1 MSKTGDSKLSR
12 SEFMNRGMT
21 KFTDIQK
28 GYLKQ
33 YVGECIMNRFT
44 TEESLLYLKDKLGI
58 DLDED
63 EFEYLKEH
71 SKKDLKRN
79 IEYLRRHENAYIQ
92 EYFDRIEEMRL
103 IAKRLWKLVE
113 ENPHNPILQKD
124 CLSELGKST
133 IAKAGFYQSI
143 RELDQEITTLKE
155 EPESISV
162 SGPETKPT
170 STSKFEPSESKEEP
184 ESISVSGPETKP
196 TSTSKFEPS
205 ESKEE
210 PESISVSGPETKP
223 TSTSKFEPSESKEE
237 PESISVSGPET
248 KPTSTSKFEPSE
260 SKEEPESISVSSPET
275 KPAPPPEVEIPQQ
288 SSPKKIA
295 RYTSEGKP
303 YMTEP
308 SEGKPYMTEPSEG
321 KPYMTEPAVL
331 DWDRIIHKNVRSS
344 DGQDAGNV
352 DATYGDSV
360 VIITEGAREEYK
372 VPKSQ
377 VEGYN
382 GAEVLLKLT
391 AYELEKY
398 RV

>member
-44 TEESLLYLKDKLGI
+44 NEESLLYLKDKLGV
-58 DLDED
+58 DLEEE

-124 CLSELGKST
+124 CLSELCKST

-155 EPESISV
+155 EPEA
-162 SGPETKPT
+162 
-170 STSKFEPSESKEEP
+170 
-184 ESISVSGPETKP
+184 
-196 TSTSKFEPS
+196 
-205 ESKEE
+205 
-210 PESISVSGPETKP
+210 
-223 TSTSKFEPSESKEE
+223 
-237 PESISVSGPET
+237 
-248 KPTSTSKFEPSE
+248 
-260 SKEEPESISVSSPET
+260 ISVSSPET

-295 RYTSEGKP
+295 RYTSDGKP

-308 SEGKPYMTEPSEG
+308 AEGKPS
-321 KPYMTEPAVL
+321 MTEPAVL

-360 VIITEGAREEYK
+360 VIITEGTREEYK

-382 GAEVLLKLT
+382 GSEVLLKLT

>member
-155 EPESISV
+155 EPETISV

-184 ESISVSGPETKP
+184 ESISVSG
-196 TSTSKFEPS
+196 
-205 ESKEE
+205 
-210 PESISVSGPETKP
+210 
-223 TSTSKFEPSESKEE
+223 
-237 PESISVSGPET
+237 
-248 KPTSTSKFEPSE
+248 
-260 SKEEPESISVSSPET
+260 PET

-308 SEGKPYMTEPSEG
+308 SEGKPYMTEP
-321 KPYMTEPAVL
+321 AVL

-344 DGQDAGNV
+344 DGQDVGNV

-377 VEGYN
+377 VEAYN

>member
-44 TEESLLYLKDKLGI
+44 NEESLLYLKDKLGV
-58 DLDED
+58 DLEEE

-124 CLSELGKST
+124 CLSELCKST

-155 EPESISV
+155 EPEAISV

-184 ESISVSGPETKP
+184 EA
-196 TSTSKFEPS
+196 
-205 ESKEE
+205 
-210 PESISVSGPETKP
+210 
-223 TSTSKFEPSESKEE
+223 
-237 PESISVSGPET
+237 
-248 KPTSTSKFEPSE
+248 
-260 SKEEPESISVSSPET
+260 ISVSSPET

-295 RYTSEGKP
+295 RYTSDGKP

-308 SEGKPYMTEPSEG
+308 AEGKPS
-321 KPYMTEPAVL
+321 MTEPAVL
-331 DWDRIIHKNVRSS
+331 DWDKIIHKNVRSS

-360 VIITEGAREEYK
+360 VIITEGTREEYK

-382 GAEVLLKLT
+382 GSEVLLKLT

>member
-1 MSKTGDSKLSR
+1 MSKAGDSKLSR
-12 SEFMNRGMT
+12 SEFMIRGMT

-124 CLSELGKST
+124 CLSELCKST

-143 RELDQEITTLKE
+143 RDLDQEITTLKE

-184 ESISVSGPETKP
+184 ESISVSSPETKP

-210 PESISVSGPETKP
+210 PET
-223 TSTSKFEPSESKEE
+223 
-237 PESISVSGPET
+237 
-248 KPTSTSKFEPSE
+248 
-260 SKEEPESISVSSPET
+260 ISVSSPET

-308 SEGKPYMTEPSEG
+308 SEGKPYMTEP
-321 KPYMTEPAVL
+321 AVL

-344 DGQDAGNV
+344 DGQDVGNV

-377 VEGYN
+377 IEAYN

>member
-44 TEESLLYLKDKLGI
+44 NEESLLYLKDKLGV
-58 DLDED
+58 DLEEE

-124 CLSELGKST
+124 CLSELCKST

-155 EPESISV
+155 EPEAISV
-162 SGPETKPT
+162 SGPETKPA

-184 ESISVSGPETKP
+184 EA
-196 TSTSKFEPS
+196 
-205 ESKEE
+205 
-210 PESISVSGPETKP
+210 
-223 TSTSKFEPSESKEE
+223 
-237 PESISVSGPET
+237 
-248 KPTSTSKFEPSE
+248 
-260 SKEEPESISVSSPET
+260 ISVSSPET

-295 RYTSEGKP
+295 RYTSDGKP

-308 SEGKPYMTEPSEG
+308 AEGKPS
-321 KPYMTEPAVL
+321 MTEPAVL
-331 DWDRIIHKNVRSS
+331 DWDKIIHKNVRSS

-360 VIITEGAREEYK
+360 VIITEGTREEYK

-382 GAEVLLKLT
+382 GSEVLLKLT

>member
-1 MSKTGDSKLSR
+1 MSKTGDLKLSR

-58 DLDED
+58 DLEED

-71 SKKDLKRN
+71 AKKDLKRN

-124 CLSELGKST
+124 CLSELCKST

-162 SGPETKPT
+162 TSPETKPT
-170 STSKFEPSESKEEP
+170 SPSKFEPSESKEEP
-184 ESISVSGPETKP
+184 EKLSATSPETKP
-196 TSTSKFEPS
+196 APPEVEPS
-205 ESKEE
+205 ELKEE
-210 PESISVSGPETKP
+210 PETISAT
-223 TSTSKFEPSESKEE
+223 
-237 PESISVSGPET
+237 
-248 KPTSTSKFEPSE
+248 
-260 SKEEPESISVSSPET
+260 SPET

-288 SSPKKIA
+288 SSPKKFA
-295 RYTSEGKP
+295 RYNSEGKLV
-303 YMTEP
+303 T
-308 SEGKPYMTEPSEG
+308 
-321 KPYMTEPAVL
+321 
-331 DWDRIIHKNVRSS
+331 D
-344 DGQDAGNV
+344 
-352 DATYGDSV
+352 
-360 VIITEGAREEYK
+360 
-372 VPKSQ
+372 
-377 VEGYN
+377 
-382 GAEVLLKLT
+382 
-391 AYELEKY
+391 
-398 RV
+398 

>member
-124 CLSELGKST
+124 CLSELCKST

-155 EPESISV
+155 EPETISV
-162 SGPETKPT
+162 SGPESKPT

-184 ESISVSGPETKP
+184 EKLSATSPETKP
-196 TSTSKFEPS
+196 APPEVEPS
-205 ESKEE
+205 ELKEE
-210 PESISVSGPETKP
+210 PETISAT
-223 TSTSKFEPSESKEE
+223 
-237 PESISVSGPET
+237 
-248 KPTSTSKFEPSE
+248 
-260 SKEEPESISVSSPET
+260 SPET

-288 SSPKKIA
+288 SSPKKFA
-295 RYTSEGKP
+295 RYNSEGKLV
-303 YMTEP
+303 T
-308 SEGKPYMTEPSEG
+308 
-321 KPYMTEPAVL
+321 
-331 DWDRIIHKNVRSS
+331 D
-344 DGQDAGNV
+344 
-352 DATYGDSV
+352 
-360 VIITEGAREEYK
+360 
-372 VPKSQ
+372 
-377 VEGYN
+377 
-382 GAEVLLKLT
+382 
-391 AYELEKY
+391 
-398 RV
+398 

>member
-44 TEESLLYLKDKLGI
+44 NEESLLYLKDKLGV
-58 DLDED
+58 DLEEE

-124 CLSELGKST
+124 CLSELCKST

-155 EPESISV
+155 EPETISV

-184 ESISVSGPETKP
+184 EA
-196 TSTSKFEPS
+196 
-205 ESKEE
+205 
-210 PESISVSGPETKP
+210 
-223 TSTSKFEPSESKEE
+223 
-237 PESISVSGPET
+237 
-248 KPTSTSKFEPSE
+248 
-260 SKEEPESISVSSPET
+260 ISVSSPET

-295 RYTSEGKP
+295 RYTSDGKP

-308 SEGKPYMTEPSEG
+308 AEGKPS
-321 KPYMTEPAVL
+321 MTEPAVL
-331 DWDRIIHKNVRSS
+331 DWDKIIHKNVRSS

-360 VIITEGAREEYK
+360 VIITEGTREEYK

-382 GAEVLLKLT
+382 GSEVLLKLT

>member
-44 TEESLLYLKDKLGI
+44 NEESLLYLKDKLGV
-58 DLDED
+58 DLEEE

-124 CLSELGKST
+124 CLSELCKST

-155 EPESISV
+155 EPEAISV

-184 ESISVSGPETKP
+184 EAISVSGPETKP

-210 PESISVSGPETKP
+210 PEA
-223 TSTSKFEPSESKEE
+223 
-237 PESISVSGPET
+237 
-248 KPTSTSKFEPSE
+248 
-260 SKEEPESISVSSPET
+260 ISVSSPET

-295 RYTSEGKP
+295 RYTSDGKP

-308 SEGKPYMTEPSEG
+308 AEGKPS
-321 KPYMTEPAVL
+321 MTEPAVL

-360 VIITEGAREEYK
+360 VIITEGTREEYK

-382 GAEVLLKLT
+382 GSEVLLKLT

>member
-1 MSKTGDSKLSR
+1 MSKTGDLKLSR

-44 TEESLLYLKDKLGI
+44 TEESLLYLKDKLGV
-58 DLDED
+58 DLEEE

-124 CLSELGKST
+124 CLSELCKST

-155 EPESISV
+155 EPETISV
-162 SGPETKPT
+162 TSPETTPTSKVEPSESKEEPEKLSATSPETKPT
-170 STSKFEPSESKEEP
+170 SPSKFEPSESKEEP
-184 ESISVSGPETKP
+184 EKLSATSPETKP
-196 TSTSKFEPS
+196 APPEVEPS
-205 ESKEE
+205 ELKEE
-210 PESISVSGPETKP
+210 PETISAT
-223 TSTSKFEPSESKEE
+223 
-237 PESISVSGPET
+237 
-248 KPTSTSKFEPSE
+248 
-260 SKEEPESISVSSPET
+260 SPET

-288 SSPKKIA
+288 SSPKKFA
-295 RYTSEGKP
+295 RYNSEGKLV
-303 YMTEP
+303 T
-308 SEGKPYMTEPSEG
+308 
-321 KPYMTEPAVL
+321 
-331 DWDRIIHKNVRSS
+331 D
-344 DGQDAGNV
+344 
-352 DATYGDSV
+352 
-360 VIITEGAREEYK
+360 
-372 VPKSQ
+372 
-377 VEGYN
+377 
-382 GAEVLLKLT
+382 
-391 AYELEKY
+391 
-398 RV
+398 

>member
-1 MSKTGDSKLSR
+1 MSKAGDSKLSR

-162 SGPETKPT
+162 SGSETKPT

-184 ESISVSGPETKP
+184 ETISVSGPETKP

-210 PESISVSGPETKP
+210 PETISVSGPETKP

-237 PESISVSGPET
+237 PET
-248 KPTSTSKFEPSE
+248 
-260 SKEEPESISVSSPET
+260 ISVSSPET

-308 SEGKPYMTEPSEG
+308 SEGKPYMTEP
-321 KPYMTEPAVL
+321 AVL
-331 DWDRIIHKNVRSS
+331 DWDKIIHKNVRSS

-360 VIITEGAREEYK
+360 VIITEGAKEEYK

-377 VEGYN
+377 VEAYN

>member
-44 TEESLLYLKDKLGI
+44 NEESLLYLKDKLGV
-58 DLDED
+58 DLEEE

-124 CLSELGKST
+124 CLSELCKST

-155 EPESISV
+155 EPEAISVSGPETKPASTSKFEPSESKEEPEAISV

-184 ESISVSGPETKP
+184 EA
-196 TSTSKFEPS
+196 
-205 ESKEE
+205 
-210 PESISVSGPETKP
+210 
-223 TSTSKFEPSESKEE
+223 
-237 PESISVSGPET
+237 
-248 KPTSTSKFEPSE
+248 
-260 SKEEPESISVSSPET
+260 ISVSSPET

-295 RYTSEGKP
+295 RYTSDGKP

-308 SEGKPYMTEPSEG
+308 AEGKPS
-321 KPYMTEPAVL
+321 MTEPAVL

-360 VIITEGAREEYK
+360 VIITEGTREEYK

-382 GAEVLLKLT
+382 GSEVLLKLT

>member
-1 MSKTGDSKLSR
+1 
-12 SEFMNRGMT
+12 
-21 KFTDIQK
+21 
-28 GYLKQ
+28 
-33 YVGECIMNRFT
+33 MNRFT

-155 EPESISV
+155 EPETISV

-184 ESISVSGPETKP
+184 ETISA
-196 TSTSKFEPS
+196 
-205 ESKEE
+205 
-210 PESISVSGPETKP
+210 
-223 TSTSKFEPSESKEE
+223 
-237 PESISVSGPET
+237 
-248 KPTSTSKFEPSE
+248 
-260 SKEEPESISVSSPET
+260 SSPET
-275 KPAPPPEVEIPQQ
+275 TPTPPPEVE
-288 SSPKKIA
+288 
-295 RYTSEGKP
+295 
-303 YMTEP
+303 P
-308 SEGKPYMTEPSEG
+308 SE
-321 KPYMTEPAVL
+321 A
-331 DWDRIIHKNVRSS
+331 
-344 DGQDAGNV
+344 
-352 DATYGDSV
+352 
-360 VIITEGAREEYK
+360 
-372 VPKSQ
+372 
-377 VEGYN
+377 
-382 GAEVLLKLT
+382 LK
-391 AYELEKY
+391 
-398 RV
+398 

>member
-44 TEESLLYLKDKLGI
+44 NEESLLYLKDKLGV
-58 DLDED
+58 DLEEE

-124 CLSELGKST
+124 CLSELCKST

-155 EPESISV
+155 EPETISV

-184 ESISVSGPETKP
+184 EA
-196 TSTSKFEPS
+196 
-205 ESKEE
+205 
-210 PESISVSGPETKP
+210 
-223 TSTSKFEPSESKEE
+223 
-237 PESISVSGPET
+237 
-248 KPTSTSKFEPSE
+248 
-260 SKEEPESISVSSPET
+260 ISVSSPET

-295 RYTSEGKP
+295 RYTSDGKP

-308 SEGKPYMTEPSEG
+308 AEGKPS
-321 KPYMTEPAVL
+321 MTEPAVL

-360 VIITEGAREEYK
+360 VIITEGTREEYK

-382 GAEVLLKLT
+382 GSEVLLKLT

>member
-1 MSKTGDSKLSR
+1 MSKTGDLKLSR

-44 TEESLLYLKDKLGI
+44 TEESLLYLKDKLGV
-58 DLDED
+58 DLEEE

-124 CLSELGKST
+124 CLSELCKST

-155 EPESISV
+155 EPETISV
-162 SGPETKPT
+162 TSPETTPT
-170 STSKFEPSESKEEP
+170 SKVEPSESKEEP
-184 ESISVSGPETKP
+184 EKLSATSPETKP
-196 TSTSKFEPS
+196 APPEVEPS
-205 ESKEE
+205 ELKEE
-210 PESISVSGPETKP
+210 PETISAT
-223 TSTSKFEPSESKEE
+223 
-237 PESISVSGPET
+237 
-248 KPTSTSKFEPSE
+248 
-260 SKEEPESISVSSPET
+260 SPET

-288 SSPKKIA
+288 SSPKKFA
-295 RYTSEGKP
+295 RYNSEGKLV
-303 YMTEP
+303 T
-308 SEGKPYMTEPSEG
+308 
-321 KPYMTEPAVL
+321 
-331 DWDRIIHKNVRSS
+331 D
-344 DGQDAGNV
+344 
-352 DATYGDSV
+352 
-360 VIITEGAREEYK
+360 
-372 VPKSQ
+372 
-377 VEGYN
+377 
-382 GAEVLLKLT
+382 
-391 AYELEKY
+391 
-398 RV
+398 

>member
-44 TEESLLYLKDKLGI
+44 NEESLLYLKDKLGI

-184 ESISVSGPETKP
+184 ETISVSG
-196 TSTSKFEPS
+196 S
-205 ESKEE
+205 E
-210 PESISVSGPETKP
+210 I
-223 TSTSKFEPSESKEE
+223 
-237 PESISVSGPET
+237 
-248 KPTSTSKFEPSE
+248 
-260 SKEEPESISVSSPET
+260 

-295 RYTSEGKP
+295 RYT
-303 YMTEP
+303 

>member
-44 TEESLLYLKDKLGI
+44 NEESLLYLKDKLGV
-58 DLDED
+58 DLEEE

-124 CLSELGKST
+124 CLSELCKST

-155 EPESISV
+155 EPEAISV

-184 ESISVSGPETKP
+184 EA
-196 TSTSKFEPS
+196 
-205 ESKEE
+205 
-210 PESISVSGPETKP
+210 
-223 TSTSKFEPSESKEE
+223 
-237 PESISVSGPET
+237 
-248 KPTSTSKFEPSE
+248 
-260 SKEEPESISVSSPET
+260 ISVSSPET

-295 RYTSEGKP
+295 RYTSDGKP

-308 SEGKPYMTEPSEG
+308 AEGKPS
-321 KPYMTEPAVL
+321 MTEPAVL

-360 VIITEGAREEYK
+360 VIITEGTREEYK

-382 GAEVLLKLT
+382 GSEVLLKLT

>member
-1 MSKTGDSKLSR
+1 MSKAGDSKLSR

-184 ESISVSGPETKP
+184 ETISVSGPETKP

-210 PESISVSGPETKP
+210 PET
-223 TSTSKFEPSESKEE
+223 
-237 PESISVSGPET
+237 
-248 KPTSTSKFEPSE
+248 
-260 SKEEPESISVSSPET
+260 ISVSSPET

-308 SEGKPYMTEPSEG
+308 SEGKPYMTEP
-321 KPYMTEPAVL
+321 AVL
-331 DWDRIIHKNVRSS
+331 DWDKIIHKNVRSS

-360 VIITEGAREEYK
+360 VIITEGAKEEYK

-377 VEGYN
+377 VEAYN

>member
-155 EPESISV
+155 EPETISV

-184 ESISVSGPETKP
+184 ETISVSGPESPETKP
-196 TSTSKFEPS
+196 TSPKFEPS
-205 ESKEE
+205 ESERR
-210 PESISVSGPETKP
+210 T
-223 TSTSKFEPSESKEE
+223 
-237 PESISVSGPET
+237 
-248 KPTSTSKFEPSE
+248 
-260 SKEEPESISVSSPET
+260 
-275 KPAPPPEVEIPQQ
+275 
-288 SSPKKIA
+288 
-295 RYTSEGKP
+295 
-303 YMTEP
+303 
-308 SEGKPYMTEPSEG
+308 
-321 KPYMTEPAVL
+321 
-331 DWDRIIHKNVRSS
+331 
-344 DGQDAGNV
+344 
-352 DATYGDSV
+352 
-360 VIITEGAREEYK
+360 
-372 VPKSQ
+372 
-377 VEGYN
+377 
-382 GAEVLLKLT
+382 
-391 AYELEKY
+391 
-398 RV
+398 